1 MRAYV
6 LTHVRTGEEFSV
18 IRGLQN
24 APGVLR
30 ADFTFGPYDVIVE
43 VEAPTLETL
52 GNLVSETIR
61 CQPGV
66 IDTLTC
72 LAITS

>member
-6 LTHVRTGEEFSV
+6 LVHVHSGEEREV
-18 IRGLQN
+18 VKMVKG

-43 VEAPTLETL
+43 IEAADLHAV
-52 GNLVSETIR
+52 GKLVSGTIR
-61 CQPGV
+61 AAPGV
-66 IDTLTC
+66 TDTLTC
-72 LAITS
+72 LAVE

>member
-6 LTHVRTGEEFSV
+6 LVHVRTGEEYGV
-18 IRGLQN
+18 IRALKSV
-24 APGVLR
+24 PGIIRV
-30 ADFTFGPYDVIVE
+30 DFTFGPYDIIAE
-43 VEAPTLETL
+43 VEAPTLEEL
-52 GNLVSETIR
+52 GMSVSENIR

-66 IDTLTC
+66 TDTLTC